1 MSLGWTDGVRLEGF
15 PSGRVRELVLA
26 ALAESEVPYSDSK
39 GVEAAPDQTIATRIG
54 LPASLT

>member
-1 MSLGWTDGVRLEGF
+1 MRLEGI